1 VGTFGNEVLGVDLA
15 QAAVRWRY
23 RHEERTFPF
32 YASAAVAN
40 GVVVVGG
47 RDRLV
52 HGIEAESGAGRWVF
66 AAGARVDAS
75 PVIAGQRVYVASMRG
90 RLHGL
95 DLATGAE
102 MWTFDTGS
110 AFVASP
116 AVSGRRLVIGS
127 TDGLLYCFAE
137 PLSRD

>member
-1 VGTFGNEVLGVDLA
+1 
-15 QAAVRWRY
+15 
-23 RHEERTFPF
+23 
-32 YASAAVAN
+32 
-40 GVVVVGG
+40 
-47 RDRLV
+47 
-52 HGIEAESGAGRWVF
+52 
-66 AAGARVDAS
+66 
-75 PVIAGQRVYVASMRG
+75 
-90 RLHGL
+90 
-95 DLATGAE
+95 